1 MSSGTLQLHMSDN
14 VRPFCLKL
22 PDVLQE
28 NIGVWSLRLL
38 RVDVHLTGHANCH
51 EWAPLLI

>member
-1 MSSGTLQLHMSDN
+1 MSDN